1 MIIEEIKSG
10 LVKRLDALDDRIP
23 VHPEQIKQ
31 GFKEPAF
38 FVLLLNSAQD
48 REVDRRYRRALLFDV
63 HYFPSKGS
71 KPNAECHT
79 MADRLYEAL
88 EYIPTPS
95 GLVRGSRMRHEVVD
109 GVLHFF
115 ISFELHLLRQKAAD
129 PKMRTIEQEGY
140 IK

>member
-1 MIIEEIKSG
+1 MTIDEVKAS
-10 LVKRLDALDDRIP
+10 LVKRLDELDSQIP
-23 VHPEQIKQ
+23 VHTEQIKQ

-71 KPNAECHT
+71 KPNAECHS

-88 EYIPTPS
+88 EYVSTPS
-95 GLVRGSRMRHEVVD
+95 GLVRGSRMRHEVVG

-115 ISFELHLLRQKAAD
+115 ISFDLQLLRQKAVE
-129 PKMRTIEQEGY
+129 PKMQTIDQEGY